1 MLRNAVL
8 TQWALSAKTG
18 TVAHCFGNAAE
29 MPVVVYLADSFTS
42 TVPDNANRDHK
53 TAIKKR

>member
-1 MLRNAVL
+1 
-8 TQWALSAKTG
+8 
-18 TVAHCFGNAAE
+18 
-29 MPVVVYLADSFTS
+29 MPVVVYLADSFIS